1 MHDGPSRS
9 ERGLTLI
16 ELMIVLAVAAVA
28 ITLAAPS
35 FREMIQMQRLRG
47 INAQLVTDLQFARS
61 EAVARG
67 QIARL
72 NLGADATQTC
82 YVIYTAIDNS
92 VARCDCTRAP
102 GDACQPGGA
111 NAQEIRTVGVP
122 RDSGVTLTWP
132 QDQNTGFGYDHIT
145 GGLVTIPN
153 DSETEPLASVQISSR
168 IDDARQLRNT
178 VLQTGRPT
186 VCAPNAA
193 RMQVTS
199 C

>member
-1 MHDGPSRS
+1 MRAVSHPSES
-9 ERGLTLI
+9 GLTLI
-16 ELMIVLAVAAVA
+16 ELMIVLVVLALA

-67 QIARL
+67 RIARL
-72 NLGADATQTC
+72 NFGADGTQTC
-82 YVIYTAIDNS
+82 YVIYTALGNGIP
-92 VARCDCTRAP
+92 RCDCTRAP
-102 GDACQPGGA
+102 GDACQPGGG
-111 NAQEIRTVGVP
+111 NAQEIRTVGIP
-122 RDSGVTLTWP
+122 RDGGVSLTWP
-132 QDQNTGFGYDHIT
+132 VSQDTAFGYDHIT
-145 GGLVTIPN
+145 GGLVTIPT
-153 DSETEPLASVQISSR
+153 DVSSTPLLSVQISSR
-168 IDDARQLRNT
+168 IDNDRQLRNN

-193 RMQVTS
+193 RMQVTG

>member
-1 MHDGPSRS
+1 MRANRAAAAP
-9 ERGLTLI
+9 GLTLI
-16 ELMIVLAVAAVA
+16 ELMIVVAVVA
-28 ITLAAPS
+28 IAATLAAPS

-67 QIARL
+67 RVVRV
-72 NLGADATQTC
+72 NLGSDSDQTC
-82 YVIYTAIDNS
+82 YVIYTAAGNGIT
-92 VARCDCTRAP
+92 RCNCTLAA
-102 GDACQPGGA
+102 GMVCAAGGA

-122 RDSGVTLTWP
+122 RSGGVAITWP
-132 QDQNTGFGYDHIT
+132 STQDTAFGYDHIT
-145 GGLVTIPN
+145 GGLVTIPT
-153 DSETEPLASVQISSR
+153 DSASTPLASVQIETR
-168 IDDARQLRNT
+168 IDDDRRLRNT

-193 RMQVTS
+193 RMGVGA